1 MDNSLV
7 FTIKKYIL
15 SQLRLKNLI
24 CLSFHLELSRYD
36 TEVRSGV
43 WHWFDRFQNIDH
55 LERVHRTRGHISS
68 IKIDRCR
75 LNSRQFFFVVVMEHL
90 DNGIVYHVNS
100 HSMVSLLSLNGLNI
114 LDKIDIF
121 SLFSILTH
129 LRGYIIRNRLPILG
143 FRCECLT
150 PFQFLYEF
158 FVVFYLNFIN
168 LSPVKW
174 WFIFVFFFRT
184 SYENSPN

>member
-1 MDNSLV
+1 MFSTRDATAHCSKCLNPPFSLSVSLPLSLSLSLSLSSFLIVSSSSLVDNSLV

-121 SLFSILTH
+121 FTLFYFNTSQ
-129 LRGYIIRNRLPILG
+129 RLYY
-143 FRCECLT
+143 
-150 PFQFLYEF
+150 Q
-158 FVVFYLNFIN
+158 
-168 LSPVKW
+168 K
-174 WFIFVFFFRT
+174 
-184 SYENSPN
+184 

>member
-1 MDNSLV
+1 M
-7 FTIKKYIL
+7 IKKYIL

-143 FRCECLT
+143 FRCKCLT